1 MGRHNREARGE
12 DQHGRQYDV
21 SYHPDWLHQVK
32 VTRTLEN
39 GRQST
44 RTLLRNGTP
53 AEQRPG
59 SRVRTRVSSPDP
71 QLEFTIEIEDP
82 HGVIARIVVETRA
95 PAGSGPQGE
104 VGFSIEAREQP
115 AVRRGRSGAQ
125 KT

>member
-21 SYHPDWLHQVK
+21 SFPPDWLHQVK
-32 VTRTLEN
+32 VTRTLAN

-44 RTLLRNGTP
+44 RTLLRNPGP

-59 SRVRTRVSSPDP
+59 ARVRTRISSPDP
-71 QLEFTIEIEDP
+71 KLEFAIEIEDP
-82 HGVIARIVVETRA
+82 HGVVSRIIVETRA
-95 PAGSGPQGE
+95 PEGAAHGG
-104 VGFSIEAREQP
+104 VGFSIEARAP
-115 AVRRGRSGAQ
+115 RAAPRGRGGSQ